1 MLARRQWLLGV
12 LSVSLAG
19 CGIGS
24 VAPAPTELDLGTPAS
39 LSSSNVELAS
49 WRFQAIALPAFHQA
63 RQLAFEDVIWR
74 LGVSGQPNRY
84 ATYRWSASPARLV
97 HERLFERLSLYGA
110 VLPESIN
117 ADMPQ
122 LQVTLMQ
129 FEQVYAPD
137 GTGNEGMV
145 SLQAVL
151 VRDGRVQGQFLGA
164 ERERAQENTAPAGAL
179 ALRVATDRLLERLL
193 QWLAKEVN

>member
-151 VRDGRVQGQFLGA
+151 VREGRVQGQFLGT